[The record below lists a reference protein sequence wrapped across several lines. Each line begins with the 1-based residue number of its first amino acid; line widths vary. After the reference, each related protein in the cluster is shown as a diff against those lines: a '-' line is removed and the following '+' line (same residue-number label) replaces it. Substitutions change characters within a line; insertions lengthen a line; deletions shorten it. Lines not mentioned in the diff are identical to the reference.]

1 MTTSGSRRPGRG
13 QPRRAAG
20 ELESEALGALWAAA
34 GPLTPAEL
42 QAALGDGLA
51 YNTVHTILTRLM
63 DKGLVERSTGDR
75 RSRYSPV
82 KNATQLAAE
91 RMREV
96 LTTVGDRAEALQ
108 HFVTSL
114 SPEDDRALRAALD
127 RTDTS
132 G

>member
-1 MTTSGSRRPGRG
+1 MTTSGPHRPERG

-34 GPLTPAEL
+34 GPLTPAEV

-63 DKGLVERSTGDR
+63 DKGLVERITGDG

-82 KNATQLAAE
+82 KDATQLAAE
-91 RMREV
+91 RMRAA
-96 LTTVGDRAEALQ
+96 LTTGGDRAGVLQ

-114 SPEDDRALRAALD
+114 SPEEETALRAALD
-127 RTDTS
+127 RTDPTS
-132 G
+132 